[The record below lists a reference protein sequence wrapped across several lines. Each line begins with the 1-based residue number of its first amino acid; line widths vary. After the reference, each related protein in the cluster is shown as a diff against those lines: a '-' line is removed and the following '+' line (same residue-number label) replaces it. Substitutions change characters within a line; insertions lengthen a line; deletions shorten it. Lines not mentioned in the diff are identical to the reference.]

1 MDTERLVIMFAP
13 IAILL
18 LALAVAILPRRIR
31 MERHARELLAQ
42 HPDAEQTS
50 VYLQFR
56 SVRWS
61 EKKKD
66 HDAMVAE
73 MAAKGW
79 TFLKASEAALRTTS
93 VTWAG
98 GVTMHFIRL
107 HPLHESQTMH
117 SAAS

>member
-1 MDTERLVIMFAP
+1 MNIEPLVVFVLAP
-13 IAILL
+13 TAILL
-18 LALAVAILPRRIR
+18 LVLAVVILPRRIR
-31 MERHARELLAQ
+31 MERRAREILAH

-56 SVRWS
+56 SARWR

-66 HDAMVAE
+66 HDAMVAD

-79 TFLKASEAALRTTS
+79 TFLRASEAPLRTTS
-93 VTWAG
+93 ITWAG

-107 HPLHESQTMH
+107 HPSHESQTIH
-117 SAAS
+117 AA